1 MGLECYL
8 PDWIA
13 SAFHIPKDNCG
24 PRSSYK
30 GPSSQ
35 QVDARQFYE
44 GLMGKSPD
52 EPISFPLYEK
62 GPNGALTGRSMMKR
76 TSIRE
81 LVKLDGDWADKT
93 YRLQQVYDRM
103 KRDGLVQETPLS
115 DSDKN
120 AMLRQDGRGRS
131 IPIGPNQT
139 RDPKL
144 ADPRGILRAPF
155 SPEGR
160 VILDPYN
167 PTDPR
172 GVPASYPN
180 ATDSMP
186 FATLTPK
193 VLNGDGITS
202 DGIKRYYEDSITAI
216 YGHLRA
222 RNVPMIFH
230 PLNVALQAHI
240 YPQRAYMSNLDNSS
254 GQNNIS
260 AWASRNNDSDYLL
273 QHTVLGYRFPEGDQ
287 TQGPIFGGESAWL
300 WNASIDRRFPQTIG
314 TGAILSRGA
323 WDDKDSRLSWPI
335 YTADALL
342 ELQRIVNVMRALLA
356 SGDAAR
362 DPKAAMVDMFA
373 AQAVYH
379 GAQLQAYRQV
389 GRPYGT
395 NVVGYR
401 EQLARE
407 ARERKASQRGDLG
420 VPGYQST
427 GDDTADITMGCIG
440 TVALAV
446 KDGISKGSLT
456 AGITSAVIRG
466 LALLYTFLTG
476 PDAEHNPY
484 DYPIRMSGGKSP
496 AYNGISVK
504 NALELPP
511 CFRV

>member
-35 QVDARQFYE
+35 QVDARAFYE

-52 EPISFPLYEK
+52 ESISFLVYEK
-62 GPNGALTGRSMMKR
+62 NASGGYTGRSIVKR

-81 LVKLDGDWADKT
+81 LVKLDGDWRDKT
-93 YRLQQVYDRM
+93 LRLQQVYDRM
-103 KRDGLVQETPLS
+103 KRDGLIQETPLS

-155 SPEGR
+155 APEGR

-172 GVPASYPN
+172 GVPSSYPN

-186 FATLTPK
+186 FVTLTPK
-193 VLNGDGITS
+193 VLNSDGITNE
-202 DGIKRYYEDSITAI
+202 GIRRYYEDAVSAM

-222 RNVPMIFH
+222 RNVPMLFH
-230 PLNVALQAHI
+230 PLNVAMQAHI
-240 YPQRAYMSNLDNSS
+240 YPQLAYMSNLDNSS
-254 GQNNIS
+254 GQNTIS
-260 AWASRNNDSDYLL
+260 EWASSNGDTSYLL
-273 QHTVLGYRFPEGDQ
+273 QHTVLGYRFPDGDQ
-287 TQGPIFGGESAWL
+287 TQGPIFGGETGWV
-300 WNASIDRRFPQTIG
+300 WNASIERRFPQTVG
-314 TGAILSRGA
+314 TGKILTRGA
-323 WDDKDSRLSWPI
+323 WDDLDSRLSWPL

-342 ELQRIVNVMRALLA
+342 ELQRIVNAMAALLA
-356 SGDAAR
+356 SGNASR

-373 AQAVYH
+373 CQAVYH

-389 GRPYGT
+389 GKQYGS

-401 EQLARE
+401 EQIDRE

-427 GDDTADITMGCIG
+427 GDDAADITMGCIG

-446 KDGISKGSLT
+446 KDGIAKGNVT
-456 AGITSAVIRG
+456 AGVVSAVIRG
-466 LALLYTFLTG
+466 LSLLYTFLSG
-476 PDAEHNPY
+476 PDAPRNPF

-496 AYNGISVK
+496 AYHGISVR
-504 NALELPP
+504 NSLELPP
-511 CFRV
+511 CYRV